1 MRLDLEIDLEA
12 LGRRVARGSTL
23 TALRDVA
30 TELIELCASYRD
42 ERNQWMTLCHEADV
56 RGSLSDEAC
65 KLAER
70 RAENC
75 KTILIGQEQ
84 VIRELSH
91 KLGHVRDAANLVAD
105 SLKARTRVHG
115 CAGLDCRVCC
125 PRQLIEELRCAV
137 RDSQ

>member
-12 LGRRVARGSTL
+12 LGRRIARGSTL

-30 TELIELCASYRD
+30 TELIELCASYRE
-42 ERNQWMTLCHEADV
+42 ERDKWMASCNEADEQ
-56 RGSLSDEAC
+56 GSRIDEAR

-75 KTILIGQEQ
+75 KTILVGQEQ
-84 VIRELSH
+84 TIRELSH
-91 KLGHVRDAANLVAD
+91 KLGHIRDAANLVAD
-105 SLKARTRVHG
+105 SLKARARVHG
-115 CAGLDCRVCC
+115 CGGLDCRVCYV
-125 PRQLIEELRCAV
+125 RQLIEELRCAV